1 VQQRFMFKS
10 YGYTQKTF
18 STFLDPIENDR
29 FIPNI
34 DDEGNIDGSFVL
46 INKFQSN
53 SGTLQITKNINILEK
68 FCSKQ

>member
-10 YGYTQKTF
+10 FVYIQKTF
-18 STFLDPIENDR
+18 STFLEPIENDR

-46 INKFQSN
+46 LNK
-53 SGTLQITKNINILEK
+53 I
-68 FCSKQ
+68 